1 MKVYPSRIRLEA
13 STACQL
19 RCPVCPTGQQKTRH
33 TVCGSGVLRFE
44 DFRQLLDR
52 NPFVREIELS
62 NWGEVFLN
70 RELPQ
75 VLDYAFRCGVKIT
88 ISNGAN
94 LNHASAEM
102 LETLVRTRVEEL
114 TVALDGAT
122 PETYARYRI
131 RGSFDRVIAHVKV
144 INEWKKHY
152 GSDRPRLI
160 WQYIVFGHNEHEI
173 EAAKAMAGTLD
184 MTFSPKLNVVPDF
197 SPVND
202 ADRVLE
208 ATGLGKVAADA
219 DWGNVMCSQLWTSP
233 QINWD
238 GKVLGCCHNNW
249 QEFGGNAF
257 RDGLASSL
265 NSEKLMYARRMLAG
279 EAPPRSDIPCS
290 SCEFYQRMASQESWV
305 DPSRMRLQMLVERV
319 FPGGR
324 RSYRSLRRKLS
335 ALNWHRSFNAAP

>member
-19 RCPVCPTGQQKTRH
+19 RCPVCPTGQRKTRH
-33 TVCGSGVLRFE
+33 TICGTGTLRFA

-52 NPFVREIELS
+52 NRFVREIELS

-75 VLDYAFRCGVKIT
+75 ILDYAFQRGVKIT

-94 LNHASAEM
+94 LNHATAEM

-122 PETYARYRI
+122 RETYARYRV
-131 RGSFDRVIAHVKV
+131 RGSFDRVIAHVRV
-144 INEWKKHY
+144 INEWKRHY

-173 EAAKAMAGTLD
+173 EAAMAMAESLD
-184 MTFSPKLNVVPDF
+184 MTFHPKLNVVPEF
-197 SPVND
+197 SPVMD
-202 ADRVLE
+202 ANRVM
-208 ATGLGKVAADA
+208 ASTGLGKVAADP
-219 DWGNVMCSQLWTSP
+219 DWGHVMCSQLWTSP

-257 RDGLASSL
+257 SDGLASSL
-265 NSEKLMYARRMLAG
+265 NSEKLVYARRMLTG
-279 EAPPRSDIPCS
+279 EVPARSDIPCA
-290 SCEFYQRMASQESWV
+290 SCEFYQRMASQGAWV
-305 DPSRMRLQMLVERV
+305 DGSRMRLQMLTERM
-319 FPGGR
+319 FPGAR
-324 RSYRSLRRKLS
+324 RTYRLLRRKLPPRKIGTGAS
-335 ALNWHRSFNAAP
+335 VIR